1 MDETQLSGGKT
12 PRNALWWV
20 PPYGGQEIIMSDDSE
35 ESGVASTGDV
45 TNKTDRD
52 RTDGGVSEETET
64 EEQIPE
70 SDDGGLE
77 FGHGDNAE
85 ITEDEP
91 VDEFDAEGGEVSVD
105 AGVDAL
111 ASADTDAVGVDEPT
125 VVDHPSR
132 DEVLADVQE
141 HFETE
146 PEVPEFAEAPTPEF
160 IDHRWFDF
168 GYLEEYEEVER
179 LWVSEPYAYISVL
192 WDDEENVHRYRVTE
206 PVLDEFEQYV
216 RKDLIRHLR
225 NSLMYQDL
233 EDDGNRE
240 QVFTTKARE
249 IVADHAATVEDGSLH
264 KILYY
269 LIRDFVYLGP
279 IDPIMR
285 DPAIED
291 ISCDGVDIP
300 VFVYHR
306 KYRDLETNISFG
318 KEALSSFTVRLAQ
331 RAGKQISISEPL
343 IDGSLPDGS
352 RVQLTFGSD
361 VSTRGSNFTIRKFAD
376 VPYTPVDLIN
386 FGTFSIEQMAYFWLA
401 IENNRSLIFAGGT
414 GSGKTTSMNAVSF
427 FIPPNSKVV
436 SIEDTRE
443 ITLPHDNWIQSV
455 TRDSITAEGRGAISM
470 YELLQAA
477 LRQRPEY
484 ILVGE
489 IRTEQNVA
497 LTFFQAIGTGHTAY
511 TTVHAESVE
520 GVLNR
525 LENPPLS
532 VPTQMI
538 QDLDIISIQKQTF
551 QEGSRVRRNAEVT
564 ELLPPNQGTESV
576 RASVVF
582 NRDAE
587 ADAYRKVNDSS
598 VLDEI
603 ADARGWSAGE
613 LARELQKR
621 ERVMEYLVENDI
633 SGYDEVTS
641 VIHTFAKDPE
651 SVMERVDNDSLDP
664 TELEY

>member
-1 MDETQLSGGKT
+1 
-12 PRNALWWV
+12 
-20 PPYGGQEIIMSDDSE
+20 MSDDSDE
-35 ESGVASTGDV
+35 GGVASAEEV
-45 TNKTDRD
+45 TDD
-52 RTDGGVSEETET
+52 TET
-64 EEQIPE
+64 EPTDDVGSDEPTDE
-70 SDDGGLE
+70 PVDEDDGELTFDVDDGADDDL
-77 FGHGDNAE
+77 AAVA
-85 ITEDEP
+85 EDEP
-91 VDEFDAEGGEVSVD
+91 VDEIDMEGVER
-105 AGVDAL
+105 AL
-111 ASADTDAVGVDEPT
+111 ADTDVGGSIPEDGET
-125 VVDHPSR
+125 IDHPTR
-132 DEVLADVQE
+132 DEVLDDVTAYFDADGSE
-141 HFETE
+141 RA
-146 PEVPEFAEAPTPEF
+146 FAEAPDEEF
-160 IDHRWFDF
+160 IERRWFDF
-168 GYLEEYEEVER
+168 SYLDRFEEVER
-179 LWVSEPYAYISVL
+179 QWVSEPYAYISIL
-192 WDDEENVHRYRVTE
+192 WDEEENVHYYRVTE

-233 EDDGNRE
+233 DDEDDRE
-240 QVFTTKARE
+240 STFTAKAQE
-249 IVADHAATVEDGSLH
+249 IIADHAATVEDGSLH
-264 KILYY
+264 KIFYY

-300 VFVYHR
+300 IFVYHR

-318 KEALSSFTVRLAQ
+318 REALSSFTVRLAQ
-331 RAGKQISISEPL
+331 RAGKQISVSEPL

-361 VSTRGSNFTIRKFAD
+361 ISTRGSNFTIRKFAD
-376 VPYTPVDLIN
+376 VPYTPIDLVN
-386 FGTFSIEQMAYFWLA
+386 FGTFSVEQMAYFWLA

-455 TRDSITAEGRGAISM
+455 TRDSITAEGRGEISM

-551 QEGSRVRRNAEVT
+551 KDGSRVRRNAEVT
-564 ELLPPNQGTESV
+564 ELLPPGQGTESV

-582 NRDAE
+582 NRDSE
-587 ADAYRKVNDSS
+587 ADRYNKVNDSS
-598 VLDEI
+598 VLEEI
-603 ADARGWSAGE
+603 AEARGWSTGD
-613 LARELQKR
+613 LARERQKR
-621 ERVMEYLVENDI
+621 ERVLEYLVENDI
-633 SGYDEVTS
+633 SGYDEVTN
-641 VIHTFAKDPE
+641 VIHTFAKDPDT
-651 SVMERVDNDSLDP
+651 VMDLVEAGELDP
-664 TELEY
+664 SELEP